1 MPCDLCRNF
10 PSRALRELNNDIE
23 LGELSIAEIAEK
35 HYVSVALLEDHAK
48 QCVTPLPDQGH
59 ELLDSL
65 LRELRRVSADLKE
78 KYEYDPD
85 LYASAMPN
93 YLSAMREAREMILA
107 MERIRP
113 SEELEISI
121 IDQILTPLVQ
131 LMVTI
136 QAEEA
141 ERLREDIT
149 PIIGSQHYRMIDK
162 SIKRSCGRFASRLQ
176 GEMSTLTDRLH
187 SVLTATTKT
196 GKEKKKRRETNKPD
210 PATIH

>member
-10 PSRALRELNNDIE
+10 PQRALRELNTDLE
-23 LGELSIAEIAEK
+23 KGDLSTAEIAEK
-35 HYVSVALLEDHAK
+35 HYVSVALLEDHK
-48 QCVTPLPDQGH
+48 KLCVTPLPTHGH
-59 ELLDSL
+59 ELLENL
-65 LRELRRVSADLKE
+65 LKELRRVSEDLKE

-93 YLSAMREAREMILA
+93 YISAMREAREMILA

-113 SEELEISI
+113 SEELEIAV
-121 IDQILTPLVQ
+121 IDQILTPLIS

-141 ERLREDIT
+141 ERLREDIV
-149 PIIGSQHYRMIDK
+149 PILGVVNYRAVDK
-162 SIKRSCGRFASRLQ
+162 AIKRSCSRFASRLQ
-176 GEMSTLTDRLH
+176 GESSSLIDRLN

-196 GKEKKKRRETNKPD
+196 GKEKKKRRENDKPD
-210 PATIH
+210 PPVVH

>member
-10 PSRALRELNNDIE
+10 PQRALRELNTDLE
-23 LGELSIAEIAEK
+23 KGDLSTAEIAEK
-35 HYVSVALLEDHAK
+35 HYVSVALLEDHK
-48 QCVTPLPDQGH
+48 KLCVTPLPTHGH
-59 ELLDSL
+59 ELLENL
-65 LRELRRVSADLKE
+65 LKELRRVSEDLKE
-78 KYEYDPD
+78 KYEFDPD

-93 YLSAMREAREMILA
+93 YISAMREAREMILA

-113 SEELEISI
+113 SEELETEI
-121 IDQILTPLVQ
+121 IDQILTPLIG

-149 PIIGSQHYRMIDK
+149 PILGVANYRAVDK
-162 SIKRSCGRFASRLQ
+162 AIKRSCGRFASRLQ
-176 GEMSTLTDRLH
+176 GESSSLTDRLN

-210 PATIH
+210 PATVH

>member
-10 PSRALRELNNDIE
+10 PARALRELNADLE
-23 LGELSIAEIAEK
+23 RGDLSTAEIAEK
-35 HYVSVALLEDHAK
+35 HYVSIALLEDHK
-48 QCVTPLPDQGH
+48 KTCVTPLPSEGH
-59 ELLDSL
+59 EMLQSL
-65 LRELRRVSADLKE
+65 LKELRRVSEDLKE
-78 KYEYDPD
+78 KYEFDPD
-85 LYASAMPN
+85 LYANAMPS
-93 YLSAMREAREMILA
+93 YISAMREAREMILA

-121 IDQILTPLVQ
+121 IDQIIAPLIS
-131 LMVTI
+131 LMVTV

-149 PIIGSQHYRMIDK
+149 PLLGADNYRMVDK
-162 SIKRSCGRFASRLQ
+162 SIKRSCGRFASRLK
-176 GEMSTLTDRLH
+176 GETSDLTDRIH

-210 PATIH
+210 PATVH